1 MCISLEHT
9 HRISLQIESQNMEEY
24 FDEESLLKV
33 IKTSE
38 LSEQIAK
45 LTWNWDDYSDPIKE
59 AHELMDKRQ
68 KLFIEISEYMQRM
81 GSNLSKYQR
90 NQINNAIEDLGKLIP
105 YMKNKIKPYES
116 LEIIDQKMLK
126 SLTK

>member
-1 MCISLEHT
+1 
-9 HRISLQIESQNMEEY
+9 MEEC

-38 LSEQIAK
+38 LSERIAK

-90 NQINNAIEDLGKLIP
+90 NQINNAMEDLGKLIP
-105 YMKNKIKPYES
+105 YMKDKIKPYES
-116 LEIIDQKMLK
+116 LEIIDQKMPK

>member
-1 MCISLEHT
+1 
-9 HRISLQIESQNMEEY
+9 MEEC

-59 AHELMDKRQ
+59 AHELMDKHQ

-90 NQINNAIEDLGKLIP
+90 NQINNAIEDLGILIP

-116 LEIIDQKMLK
+116 LEKTIDLERKL
-126 SLTK
+126 LNH